1 MKARAMSARA
11 CCDGEAA
18 VMEAKF
24 AKQPEAYPVESCGRR
39 RWGWLREL
47 GISVA
52 ISVFVI
58 MFLYQPVKVE
68 GTSMLPQ
75 LVDQERIFLNKY
87 AYRLGPIERG
97 DVIVFRAPDHPG
109 RNLIKRVVGLPGDRI
124 EIVRGA
130 VRLNGRP
137 LPEPYLPAR
146 FRDQRTMSEVTVPAG
161 GYFVLG
167 DHRNLSIDS
176 RDFGVVARD
185 LISGKAVFAYWPA
198 QMAGK
203 LD

>member
-1 MKARAMSARA
+1 
-11 CCDGEAA
+11 
-18 VMEAKF
+18 MEVEF
-24 AKQPEAYPVESCGRR
+24 AKQSQACPAETCGGRG
-39 RWGWLREL
+39 WGWLREL

-52 ISVFVI
+52 VSVFVI
-58 MFLYQPVKVE
+58 LFLYQPVKVE

-97 DVIVFRAPDHPG
+97 DLIVFRAPDHPG

-130 VRLNGRP
+130 VRLNGRT
-137 LPEPYLPAR
+137 LQEPYLPAR
-146 FRDQRTMSEVTVPAG
+146 FRDQRTMSEVTVPSG

-176 RDFGVVARD
+176 RDFGMVARD

-198 QMAGK
+198 QLVGK